1 MTYLIYYILI
11 FLFIILFS
19 FLVFATN
26 VANYLVDKPFI
37 SIIAFFLLMFG
48 IHYLDDWVDSTA
60 KKRGD
65 EKKKNKILISIIWA
79 IFATVMIIGLLTKG

>member
-1 MTYLIYYILI
+1 
-11 FLFIILFS
+11 
-19 FLVFATN
+19 
-26 VANYLVDKPFI
+26 
-37 SIIAFFLLMFG
+37 MFG